1 MTFYVKRSGDVE
13 VKGPFTIQEINQM
26 LRQKR
31 FTFKSLAIADTG
43 QGLQTAHGTPP
54 KQWVE
59 LADIP
64 GYEPD
69 PEGERKYTLLLV
81 IIYALL
87 VLIPVAVLSWVA
99 MMLNRIH

>member
-1 MTFYVKRSGDVE
+1 MTFYIKQSKDAE
-13 VKGPFTIQEINQM
+13 TEGPFTIEQINQM

-43 QGLQTAHGTPP
+43 QGLQAVQSTPP
-54 KQWVE
+54 KQWVK

-69 PEGERKYTLLLV
+69 REGERKYTLLII

-87 VLIPVAVLSWVA
+87 VLIPVAALIWVA